1 MGPLIMAAG
10 AVALLYAVA
19 TAASDPHVASYKR
32 LTERPRPRRYAVIWG
47 TIGLVLIVAGALMTF

>member
-1 MGPLIMAAG
+1 
-10 AVALLYAVA
+10 
-19 TAASDPHVASYKR
+19 VASYKR